1 MSTQSTPVKNCLQG
15 LFLVALVIVIS
26 ALAQV
31 AQLYTSYDEVRM
43 NTLSE
48 WAKAHPEQA
57 PVVKAFI
64 QTCLSNSDTSLN
76 PVDLNNVHLATQ
88 TITTC
93 IEHPLMAQIQHAD
106 KQISA
111 VAFPLSLFVK

>member
-1 MSTQSTPVKNCLQG
+1 MNTQSTLVKNGLQG
-15 LFLVALVIVIS
+15 LFLVALVTVIT

-31 AQLYTSYDEVRM
+31 AQLYTSYDVLRM
-43 NTLSE
+43 NTLTE
-48 WAKAHPEQA
+48 WAKVHPEQA

-76 PVDLNNVHLATQ
+76 PVDPNSVHLAAQ
-88 TITTC
+88 RITTC

>member
-1 MSTQSTPVKNCLQG
+1 MTTILQG
-15 LFLVALVIVIS
+15 LFLVALVTVIT

-31 AQLYTSYDEVRM
+31 AQLYTSYDELRM
-43 NTLSE
+43 NTLTE
-48 WAKAHPEQA
+48 WAKVHPEQA

-76 PVDLNNVHLATQ
+76 PVDLNSVHLVAQATAQ
-88 TITTC
+88 TLTTC
-93 IEHPLMAQIQHAD
+93 TEHPLMAQIQYAD

>member
-1 MSTQSTPVKNCLQG
+1 MSTQSTLVKNGLQG
-15 LFLVALVIVIS
+15 LFLVAFVIVIT

-31 AQLYTSYDEVRM
+31 AQLYTSYDELRM
-43 NTLSE
+43 SMLTE

-57 PVVKAFI
+57 PTVEAYI

-76 PVDLNNVHLATQ
+76 PVDPISVHLAAQ